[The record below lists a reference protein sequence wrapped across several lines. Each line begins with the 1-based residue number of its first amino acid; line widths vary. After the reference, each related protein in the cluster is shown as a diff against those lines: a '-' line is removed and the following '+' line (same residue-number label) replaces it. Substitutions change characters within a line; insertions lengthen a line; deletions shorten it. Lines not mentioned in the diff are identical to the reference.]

1 MKKAEIVIIGG
12 GAAGLMA
19 ACAAASS
26 LKKRGAVLIVE
37 GNAKLGRKL
46 LATGNGRCNLS
57 NLNVSPAHYHGD
69 VKMMEALL
77 ETYPPEKV
85 LAVFREM
92 GLVTKADDEGRV
104 YPHNL
109 QAAAVL
115 SVLRGFAEENGAECI
130 VGSAAISVLKTKR
143 GFLVKCADGEEIEAA
158 KCILACGGAASPKHS
173 CSADGY
179 VFAKELGHTVTT
191 LYPVLTQLVC
201 KGKLFKSLSG
211 TRCAVNAALLAD
223 GKPVYTESG
232 EVLFSDVG
240 LSGICIFGLS
250 VYAGEFFA
258 MGKING
264 KPYKALTCSLDCLP
278 EWSFNEITAYL
289 NEIRISFPNRTAGD
303 ILMGLMNMKI
313 GYAMVQAAGIDP
325 MAGVKFVT
333 PGQIQKL
340 ASLIKAWKF
349 EVTGTKSWNDAQVTA
364 GGVPLCEVDV
374 LTMESKKTRGLYFA
388 GEMLN
393 IHGDCGGYNLH
404 FAWATGMAAGKD
416 AAEKSKRNLKGT
428 GQK

>member
-1 MKKAEIVIIGG
+1 MRKAEIVIIGG

-19 ACAAASS
+19 ACAAAQT
-26 LKKRGAVLIVE
+26 LKKSGAVLIVE
-37 GNAKLGRKL
+37 GNRKLGRKL
-46 LATGNGRCNLS
+46 LATGNGRCNLT
-57 NLNVSPAHYHGD
+57 NLGVSPAHYHGD
-69 VKMMEALL
+69 VRAAEPLL
-77 ETYPPEKV
+77 EIYTPEKV
-85 LAVFREM
+85 LSVFRDM

-115 SVLRGFAEENGAECI
+115 SVLRDFAEENGAACMI
-130 VGSAAISVLKTKR
+130 GSAAIAVLKTKR
-143 GFLVKCADGEEIEAA
+143 GFLIKCADGEEIEAA
-158 KCILACGGAASPKHS
+158 RCILACGGAASPKHS

-179 VFAKELGHTVTT
+179 TFAKDLGHTVTA
-191 LYPVLTQLVC
+191 LYPALTQLVC
-201 KGKLFKSLSG
+201 KGKQFKALSG
-211 TRCAVNAALLAD
+211 TRCAVTASLLAD
-223 GKPVYTESG
+223 GKPVYTEDG

-258 MGKING
+258 TGEIGG
-264 KPYKALTCSLDCLP
+264 KPYKTLSCALDCLP
-278 EWSFNEITAYL
+278 EWSFQEITAYL
-289 NEIRISFPNRTAGD
+289 NEMRVSFPNRMAGD
-303 ILMGLMNMKI
+303 LLLGLMNMKI

-325 MAGVKFVT
+325 AMGAKFVT

-340 ASLIKAWKF
+340 AAMIKAWKF

-364 GGVPLCEVDV
+364 GGVPLTEVDV
-374 LTMESKKTRGLYFA
+374 LTMESKKTRGLYLA

-416 AAEKSKRNLKGT
+416 AAEKSKR
-428 GQK
+428 

>member
-1 MKKAEIVIIGG
+1 MKKTEIVIIGG

-19 ACAAASS
+19 ACAAAKSIQ
-26 LKKRGAVLIVE
+26 RPGAVLVLE
-37 GNAKLGRKL
+37 GNQKLGRKL
-46 LATGNGRCNLS
+46 LATGNGRCNLT
-57 NLNVSPAHYHGD
+57 NLQASLPHYHGD
-69 VKMMEALL
+69 VRDAAALF
-77 ETYPPEKV
+77 EEYTPEKV
-85 LAVFREM
+85 MSVFREM

-115 SVLRGFAEENGAECI
+115 SVLREFAEENGAECA
-130 VGSAAISVLKTKR
+130 VGKTVTEIKKVKNGFHVL
-143 GFLVKCADGEEIEAA
+143 CADGEEIEAA

-179 VFAKELGHTVTT
+179 VFAKALGHSVTP

-201 KGKLFKSLSG
+201 KGKVFKSLSG
-211 TRCAVNAALLAD
+211 TRCAVHASLLAD
-223 GKPVYTESG
+223 GKCVYSEGG

-250 VYAGEFFA
+250 VYAGAFFA
-258 MGKING
+258 TGKIG
-264 KPYKALTCSLDCLP
+264 DKAYKTLSCALDCLP
-278 EWSFNEITAYL
+278 EWSFSEIADYL
-289 NEIRISFPNRTAGD
+289 SEMRSGFPNRLAGD
-303 ILMGLMNMKI
+303 MLMGLMNMNI

-325 MAGVKFVT
+325 NGKLKSVSM
-333 PGQIQKL
+333 GQIQKI
-340 ASLIKAWKF
+340 ASLIKAWRF

-364 GGVPLCEVDV
+364 GGVPLCEVNTA
-374 LTMESKKTRGLYFA
+374 TMESKKTRGLYLS

-404 FAWATGMAAGKD
+404 FAWATGRTAGLN
-416 AAEKSKRNLKGT
+416 AAEKVKEGRKER
-428 GQK
+428 

>member
-1 MKKAEIVIIGG
+1 MRKADVVIIGG

-19 ACAAASS
+19 ACAASSS

-37 GNAKLGRKL
+37 GNPKLGRKL

-57 NLNVSPAHYHGD
+57 NLQASPLHYHGD
-69 VKMMEALL
+69 VSAAAALL
-77 ETYPPEKV
+77 DNYTPENV

-130 VGSAAISVLKTKR
+130 VGNAAISILKTKR
-143 GFLVKCADGEEIEAA
+143 GFLVKCADGEEIEAG

-191 LYPVLTQLVC
+191 LYPVLTQLIC

-211 TRCAVNAALLAD
+211 TRCAVNASLIAD
-223 GKPVYTESG
+223 GKTVYAESG
-232 EVLFSDVG
+232 EVLFSAVG

-258 MGKING
+258 TGKIGG
-264 KPYKALTCSLDCLP
+264 KPYKSLSCALDCLP
-278 EWSFNEITAYL
+278 EWSFNEITSYL
-289 NEIRISFPNRTAGD
+289 NEIRVGFPNRMAGD
-303 ILMGLMNMKI
+303 LLMGLMNMKI
-313 GYAMVQAAGIDP
+313 GYAMVQTAGIDP
-325 MAGVKFVT
+325 NMAVKFVT

-340 ASLIKAWKF
+340 AALIKAWKF

-364 GGVPLCEVDV
+364 GGVPLSEVDG
-374 LTMESKKTRGLYFA
+374 LTMESKKARGLYLA
-388 GEMLN
+388 GEILN

-404 FAWATGMAAGKD
+404 FAWATGIAAGRD
-416 AAEKSKRNLKGT
+416 AAEKSKRTTKGT
-428 GQK
+428 V